1 MTLETTKILLVA
13 LPIVI
18 GTVGIFLII
27 LLYIQIN
34 KRAQSDNLKKHRSTQ
49 AGLSDLL
56 NYAAVVDNG
65 VIVGKNGSFMA
76 AWLYR
81 GNDDASSTK
90 EYREIVAS
98 RANQALLGLGTGW
111 MVHIDAVRK
120 PTRSYSDTANSYFPD
135 EISQAIDTE
144 RRNLFESLG
153 TMYEGYFILTATWF
167 PPSLAQRKFVE
178 LMFEDDQKKPGRKKS
193 SQNLIKQFKR
203 DAQTLEEKLSIA
215 FSLTRLTSR
224 KKVME
229 DGKTVYFDDFLSWIQ
244 FCISGEQQPIMLP
257 ANPAYLD
264 SYLGGRELWG
274 GVTPKI
280 GDKYIQVVAIEGFPM
295 ESYPGILSGL
305 AELPVEYRWS
315 TRFIFLDQHEALA
328 ALEKFR
334 KKWKQKV
341 RGILDQVF
349 NNGGGTIDQD
359 ALAMERDAEIA
370 KAEISSGL
378 VASGYLT
385 SVIVLMDDDRMATEQ
400 AARRIRKYINSLG
413 FIARIETLNTMD
425 AFFGSLPGHG
435 VENVRRP
442 LVNTLNLADLLP
454 SSTIW
459 TGLDHAPN
467 PMYPP
472 KSPPLM
478 HAVTSGSTPFR
489 LNLHVGDLGHT
500 LIIGP
505 TGAGKSTLLATI
517 AVQLRRY
524 EGMSIYNFDK
534 GMSMYPLT
542 KAIGGT
548 HFEIAGNGDTLAF
561 CPLQY
566 LATKSDRGWAAGWVD
581 TMLALNGVVTNP
593 GQRNEIAATLE
604 GMNDSGAK
612 TLSEFTLT
620 VQDEKI
626 REALKIY
633 TVDGAM
639 GYLLDADEDGLNLSN
654 FTTFEIEELM
664 DLGEKFA
671 LPVLLYLFRRIEKS
685 LHGQPAVIVLDEAWI
700 MLGHKAFREKI
711 REWLKV
717 MRKANCAIVMA
728 TQSLTDAVNSG
739 IFDVIVESTATK
751 IMLPNIYAREKETA
765 ALYGRMGLNARQLE
779 VIASAVPKRQYYY
792 ISESGRRL
800 FDLALGPLTL
810 AFVGASD
817 KESIAQIKQ
826 FVEKWQTEWPEH
838 WLASK
843 GIPLDDYRRLAA

>member
-1 MTLETTKILLVA
+1 MKMQTTKILLIA
-13 LPIVI
+13 FPIVI
-18 GTVGIFLII
+18 GIVGTFLIS
-27 LLYIQIN
+27 LLYIQLR
-34 KRAQSDNLKKHRSTQ
+34 KGSKGDNLKKHRSTE

-56 NYAAVVDNG
+56 NYAAVVDDG

-90 EYREIVAS
+90 EYREVVAS
-98 RANQALLGLGTGW
+98 RANQALLGLGSGW
-111 MVHIDAVRK
+111 MIHIDAVRK
-120 PTRSYSDTANSYFPD
+120 PTRSYSDPAKSHFPD
-135 EISQAIDTE
+135 EISQAIDIE

-153 TMYEGYFILTATWF
+153 TMYEGYFVLTATWF
-167 PPSLAQRKFVE
+167 PPTLVQRQFVE
-178 LMFEDDQKKPGRKKS
+178 LMFEDEQKKSGKKGAT
-193 SQNLIKQFKR
+193 QNLIKQFKR
-203 DAQTLEEKLSIA
+203 DIQTLEEKLSIA
-215 FSLTRLTSR
+215 FSLTRLVSR
-224 KKVME
+224 QKVLE
-229 DGKTVYFDDFLSWIQ
+229 DGKKVLFDDFLSWIQ

-274 GVTPKI
+274 GITPKI
-280 GDKYIQVVAIEGFPM
+280 GDKYIQIVSIEGFPM

-328 ALEKFR
+328 VLEKFR

-341 RGILDQVF
+341 RGFLDQVF
-349 NNGGGTIDQD
+349 NTASGNIDQD
-359 ALAMERDAEIA
+359 ARDMELDAVVA
-370 KAEISSGL
+370 KAEISSGV

-385 SVIVLMDDDRMATEQ
+385 SVIVLMNEDIDKIEQ
-400 AARRIRKYINSLG
+400 ASRRIRKYINSLG
-413 FIARIETLNTMD
+413 FVSRIETINTMD

-442 LVNTLNLADLLP
+442 LVNTMNLADLLP

-459 TGLDHAPN
+459 TGLNHAPN

-472 KSPPLM
+472 NSPPLM
-478 HAVTSGSTPFR
+478 HVVTSGSTPFR
-489 LNLHVGDLGHT
+489 LNIHVGDLGHT
-500 LIIGP
+500 FIIGP
-505 TGAGKSTLLATI
+505 TGAGKSTLLATL
-517 AVQLRRY
+517 AAQLRRY
-524 EGMSIYNFDK
+524 EKMSIYSFDK

-542 KAIGGT
+542 KAIGGA
-548 HFEIAGNGDTLAF
+548 HFEIAGDGNTLAF

-566 LATKSDRGWAAGWVD
+566 LETKGDRAWATEWVD
-581 TMLALNGVVTNP
+581 TMLALNGVITTP

-620 VQDEKI
+620 VQDESI

-639 GYLLDADEDGLNLSN
+639 GFLLDADKDGLNLFN
-654 FTTFEIEELM
+654 FTTFEIEDLM
-664 DLGEKFA
+664 NLGEKFA
-671 LPVLLYLFRRIEKS
+671 LPVLLYIFRRIEKS
-685 LHGQPAVIVLDEAWI
+685 LHGQPAVIFLDEAWV
-700 MLGHKAFREKI
+700 MLGHEAFRDKI
-711 REWLKV
+711 REWFKV

-728 TQSLTDAVNSG
+728 TQNLTDAVNSG
-739 IFDVIVESTATK
+739 IFDVIVESSATK
-751 IMLPNIYAREKETA
+751 IMLPNIYAREEDTA
-765 ALYGRMGLNARQLE
+765 ALYGRMGLNPRQLE
-779 VIASAVPKRQYYY
+779 VISSAIPKRQYYY

-826 FVEKWQTEWPEH
+826 FVERWGTEWPKH

-843 GIPLDDYRRLAA
+843 NIRLDDYRRSL